1 MEKTYSEKLA
11 MKYYTYVLIERRKDG
26 KQVSYT
32 EERMA
37 ETQAGLFEKIFRNHD
52 VEAVVSINIINVEEG

>member
-1 MEKTYSEKLA
+1 
-11 MKYYTYVLIERRKDG
+11 MKYYTYVLIERRNDG

-37 ETQAGLFEKIFRNHD
+37 ENQAGLFEKIFKNHN
-52 VEAVVSINIINVEEG
+52 VEDIVTVTIINVEAA

>member
-1 MEKTYSEKLA
+1 
-11 MKYYTYVLIERRKDG
+11 MKYYTYVLIERRKCDG

-52 VEAVVSINIINVEEG
+52 VEAVVSITILNVEEA

>member
-1 MEKTYSEKLA
+1 MN
-11 MKYYTYVLIERRKDG
+11 YYTYVLIERRKCDG

-37 ETQAGLFEKIFRNHD
+37 ENQAGLFEKIFRNHN
-52 VEAVVSINIINVEEG
+52 VEELVSVTIINVEAA